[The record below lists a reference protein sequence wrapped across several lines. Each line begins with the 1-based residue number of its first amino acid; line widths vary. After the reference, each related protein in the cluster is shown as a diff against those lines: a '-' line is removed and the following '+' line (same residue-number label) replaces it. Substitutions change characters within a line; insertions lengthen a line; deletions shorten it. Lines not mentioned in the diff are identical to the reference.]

1 MGQTE
6 NRTKDSFEKIAVR
19 VSKVS
24 IVGNVLLSLLKL
36 LAGIIANSS
45 AMVSDAIHSASD
57 VFSSVVV
64 IIGVRLAAKESDE
77 EHPYGHERMESVA
90 AVILSVVLAVTGL
103 FIGYDAIGKL
113 TTGAY
118 ENLKMPGML
127 AAMAAVFSIVVKEA
141 MYWYT
146 RHFAVSLDSGALMA
160 DAWHH
165 RSDALSSIGSLLGI
179 GGAIFLGGKWAIL
192 DPLAGCVIGI
202 VIIYLGVKMALP
214 ALNEL
219 SEASLSDAEKAEI
232 SACALAVKGVV
243 DIHNLQTR
251 RSGPNIIID
260 AHVVVDGNISVAK
273 GHEIC
278 DEVEKAI
285 MDSFGS
291 QTQISLHTEPD
302 GIHDTEKIL

>member
-24 IVGNVLLSLLKL
+24 IVGNVVLSLLKL

-118 ENLKMPGML
+118 ESLKMPGML

-165 RSDALSSIGSLLGI
+165 RSDALSSIGSLVGI
-179 GGAIFLGGKWAIL
+179 VGARMGYLWF
-192 DPLAGCVIGI
+192 DPLASL
-202 VIIYLGVKMALP
+202 IICLFIL
-214 ALNEL
+214 
-219 SEASLSDAEKAEI
+219 KA
-232 SACALAVKGVV
+232 AV
-243 DIHNLQTR
+243 DIFSGAINQMVDRSCSVELQEEFVQCAGKHPEV
-251 RSGPNIIID
+251 SG
-260 AHVVVDGNISVAK
+260 VAK
-273 GHEIC
+273 ISTREFGNRIYVDLSVYAKDDLPLACCHSIAHEIH
-278 DEVEKAI
+278 DSIEETFPKVKHINVWLIPESEKNENH
-285 MDSFGS
+285 G
-291 QTQISLHTEPD
+291 E
-302 GIHDTEKIL
+302 